1 MYGAFFTDHHFHHS
15 AAARPSSLFLSLFCY
30 TLCTRQC
37 TLKCV
42 ILQGIWVIT
51 LLPTHTHT
59 QTHLHYISVV
69 LPALPP
75 FLFLLLTSPSS
86 SPSLLPPS
94 QTLRARPPF
103 VILANILHSTA
114 GSKGAAAFGSK
125 SSSSGKQSQSASSP
139 PPPYS
144 GLTNLGTCVVYVHTC
159 LVNRLCTPVSWS
171 ATVATGQLG
180 V

>member
-1 MYGAFFTDHHFHHS
+1 MYPAVHLEMWDSTSNLGDHSSTHAYAHADTSTLYKCRPPGS
-15 AAARPSSLFLSLFCY
+15 AL
-30 TLCTRQC
+30 T
-37 TLKCV
+37 
-42 ILQGIWVIT
+42 
-51 LLPTHTHT
+51 
-59 QTHLHYISVV
+59 
-69 LPALPP
+69 P

-94 QTLRARPPF
+94 QTLRARSPF
-103 VILANILHSTA
+103 IILANILHSTA

-159 LVNRLCTPVSWS
+159 LVNRLCTPASWS